1 VNIAD
6 VNRIDS
12 RGDLEV
18 GKGSFIDVN
27 NVFEGAVEI
36 GKNVKIGP
44 NCYVK
49 DSIIGDGSNLKAN
62 TVIEDSQIGPGCT
75 LGPFA
80 RIRGGTVLEGN
91 SELGNFVEANRSK
104 VGRDSKAKHLTYLG
118 DATLGAKVNIGAG
131 TITCN
136 YDGEKKYKTK
146 LADEV
151 FIGSNT
157 SLVAPVT
164 LGKKSITGAGS
175 VITKNVPAGNLA
187 IGRSRQS
194 NIKRKKK
201 K

>member
-1 VNIAD
+1 M
-6 VNRIDS
+6 
-12 RGDLEV
+12 
-18 GKGSFIDVN
+18 
-27 NVFEGAVEI
+27 
-36 GKNVKIGP
+36 
-44 NCYVK
+44 
-49 DSIIGDGSNLKAN
+49 
-62 TVIEDSQIGPGCT
+62 
-75 LGPFA
+75 
-80 RIRGGTVLEGN
+80 
-91 SELGNFVEANRSK
+91 EANRSK

-118 DATLGAKVNIGAG
+118 DATLGAEVNIGAG

-136 YDGEKKYKTK
+136 YDGEKKHKTK

-164 LGKKSITGAGS
+164 MGKKSITGAGS